1 MPMSLFSD
9 VQFYFSEMPLTRYF
23 GWSFW
28 TNFPAYN
35 EKNSNNVKIS
45 VGITLFLNSF
55 TDDILMTLNQN
66 EIKMLLKNCF
76 PLSWYI
82 TLKTLFFAF
91 LGYMDRLIV
100 THNHC
105 SCYCSFFVKVRALDS
120 THICFLYEAEFHLVF
135 VGLSKA
141 LFFFR
146 LSHSLALCKLKKREI
161 TKFWYNFVLCFHVSY
176 FV

>member
-1 MPMSLFSD
+1 MRTTLQCQWVCLVMSSSTFLKCHWRDTLDDLFG
-9 VQFYFSEMPLTRYF
+9 QTFQPIMK
-23 GWSFW
+23 
-28 TNFPAYN
+28 
-35 EKNSNNVKIS
+35 KNSNNVKIS

-105 SCYCSFFVKVRALDS
+105 SCYCSVFVKVRALDS

-141 LFFFR
+141 LFF
-146 LSHSLALCKLKKREI
+146 LGYLIVLH
-161 TKFWYNFVLCFHVSY
+161 FVS
-176 FV
+176 